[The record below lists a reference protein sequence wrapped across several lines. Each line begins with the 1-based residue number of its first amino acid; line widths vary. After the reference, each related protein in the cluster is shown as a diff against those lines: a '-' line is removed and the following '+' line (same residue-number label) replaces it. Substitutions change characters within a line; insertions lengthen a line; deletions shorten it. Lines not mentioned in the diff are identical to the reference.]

1 MKLFYLRGFAVA
13 LATLVAH
20 ASWGLGLG
28 DATLYSY
35 LNEPLR
41 AELVLLETEGLDA
54 ADIRLGLAAEE
65 EFERLGVDRGQFQSQ
80 LVFDVQFEASG
91 ARALLT
97 SEQPVREP
105 YLNFVVEAR
114 WPEGRL
120 LREYT
125 LLIDLPVVATEMSAV
140 TASPRSSPDA
150 PLAGPSL
157 PVSVGATENET
168 RPGGTYLVRNSDT
181 LWRVATAARPE
192 GITMEQAM
200 LSIVFANSEAFER
213 GNINGL
219 KSGYVLSLPTAA
231 EIAISPV
238 AARDEVAR
246 QNAEWS
252 APTPLETP
260 GLKLVA
266 DPVAVAGEAL
276 PEAPLETTVS
286 SFALEEETRSTRVS
300 DDRSPAATETAVSPE
315 FSALMSKVEALER
328 NLRRMEQQLIQRD
341 IELEALRVQ
350 LVAATAKVESP
361 AVAPSLAGGGGSTER
376 SLLWLLLGA
385 LGLVMSGGA
394 ATLWWQRSRFSS
406 HAGASYA
413 TQPTAHPGEVVTA
426 TEVSAVKPDDHP
438 VSSHPS
444 LPQDPIV
451 RDADSAGARHDRSSA
466 DGASKTLLSQT
477 HPDPLPQDQP
487 TETIATESVEDHWQA
502 EAGLSLVP
510 VPDDAVTDSAPDAAD
525 ASGLDAPAAEE
536 SIYGLETDPID
547 SKLDLARAY
556 LDMGDEE
563 GARAVLKEVIKEGNL
578 SQQAEARELFSRFDL
593 S

>member
-1 MKLFYLRGFAVA
+1 MKLSCLRGLGVA
-13 LATLVAH
+13 LATLIAH
-20 ASWGLGLG
+20 ACWGFGLG

-41 AELVLLETEGLDA
+41 AELVLLDTDGLDA
-54 ADIRLGLAAEE
+54 ADIRLGLAAEG
-65 EFERLGVDRGQFQSQ
+65 EFERLGVDRGQFLSQ

-125 LLIDLPVVATEMSAV
+125 LLIDLPALATQMSAV
-140 TASPRSSPDA
+140 TASRRSSPDA
-150 PLAGPSL
+150 PQADPSL

-181 LWRVATAARPE
+181 LWRITAAAKPE

-200 LSIVFANSEAFER
+200 LSIVFANAEAFDR

-231 EIAISPV
+231 EITISPV

-246 QNAEWS
+246 QNTEWS

-266 DPVAVAGEAL
+266 DPVAVIDEAL
-276 PEAPLETTVS
+276 PEEPLETAVS
-286 SFALEEETRSTRVS
+286 SVALDEQAQATAVS
-300 DDRSPAATETAVSPE
+300 DDRSPVVPDTAVSPE
-315 FSALMSKVEALER
+315 FSALLSKVEALER
-328 NLRRMEQQLIQRD
+328 NLRRVEQQLLQRD

-350 LVAATAKVESP
+350 LLAATAKVESP
-361 AVAPSLAGGGGSTER
+361 AVASSLAGEGGSTER

-385 LGLVMSGGA
+385 LGLVLSGGA
-394 ATLWWQRSRFSS
+394 AIWWWRGRFSS
-406 HAGASYA
+406 QAGDSYSPQLA
-413 TQPTAHPGEVVTA
+413 AHSGEVVTPS
-426 TEVSAVKPDDHP
+426 EVDAVKPDDHP
-438 VSSHPS
+438 VSSQPS
-444 LPQDPIV
+444 LPQEPIV
-451 RDADSAGARHDRSSA
+451 KDADSANTKHDRVSVE
-466 DGASKTLLSQT
+466 GASQPLQSQT
-477 HPDPLPQDQP
+477 HPDPLPPDET
-487 TETIATESVEDHWQA
+487 TETIAMESVEGHGHG

-510 VPDDAVTDSAPDAAD
+510 VTDDAVTDSAPDAK
-525 ASGLDAPAAEE
+525 GLDAPAAEE

-563 GARAVLKEVIKEGNL
+563 GAQAVLKEVIKEGNL
-578 SQQAEARELFSRFDL
+578 SQQAEAQELFSRFDL